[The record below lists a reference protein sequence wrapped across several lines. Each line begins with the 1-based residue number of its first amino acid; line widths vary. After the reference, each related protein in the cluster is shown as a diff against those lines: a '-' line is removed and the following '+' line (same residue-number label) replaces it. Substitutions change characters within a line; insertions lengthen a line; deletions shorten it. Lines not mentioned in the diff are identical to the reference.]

1 MNIYGNNRKT
11 AFTLAESVT
20 HVAISHNTRR
30 VAFTLAE
37 VLITLGILGIVSAMT
52 IPTLVQKNTERAW
65 DKSSLVFER
74 KLSESLKVMN
84 TQQTLAGHTTTAS
97 FVNELSKHFKIVK
110 ICNNNELL
118 NCFNDTVLWG
128 GGEATQEEVDMAPIR
143 LAKNLGQKDWNTS
156 IVGVQFAN
164 GVSSLIAYNPN
175 CKQDPYSNQVTG
187 TSCLAILYDT
197 TGKKSPNA
205 NGKDLRSINVA
216 SLGSGC
222 AFKVGSTC
230 YTTAPFLP
238 EQVTRAEC
246 EQIKNSLGIKHCDAD
261 HGPDTWV
268 GAVKACGH
276 VSKLPTMEQLT
287 ELAKYIYNNDDI
299 YLVRPDP
306 DGYSNDIIINLNR
319 DPSKLASLGF
329 NFGDTQFSLLS
340 KEELTPL
347 EVNFRIYDVDYTM
360 SGNWNRINPDHYAV
374 CIE

>member
-74 KLSESLKVMN
+74 KLTESLKVMN

-143 LAKNLGQKDWNTS
+143 LAKNLGKRIGIQVLS
-156 IVGVQFAN
+156 G
-164 GVSSLIAYNPN
+164 YNL
-175 CKQDPYSNQVTG
+175 QT
-187 TSCLAILYDT
+187 
-197 TGKKSPNA
+197 
-205 NGKDLRSINVA
+205 
-216 SLGSGC
+216 
-222 AFKVGSTC
+222 AF
-230 YTTAPFLP
+230 L
-238 EQVTRAEC
+238 
-246 EQIKNSLGIKHCDAD
+246 H
-261 HGPDTWV
+261 
-268 GAVKACGH
+268 
-276 VSKLPTMEQLT
+276 
-287 ELAKYIYNNDDI
+287 
-299 YLVRPDP
+299 
-306 DGYSNDIIINLNR
+306 
-319 DPSKLASLGF
+319 
-329 NFGDTQFSLLS
+329 
-340 KEELTPL
+340 
-347 EVNFRIYDVDYTM
+347 
-360 SGNWNRINPDHYAV
+360 
-374 CIE
+374 